1 MNRKPFPHELRRFF
15 VLAATCI
22 RVSWSLFIFPVPRRK
37 NGRINGHYLV
47 AAAGKLRGTSGHR
60 PFFTLLGGCF
70 DNPLYV
76 VSTAQSVKIFSFTFS
91 NNLFFFLLLPLSLFN
106 PLFPLVSFLT
116 RFFFFRD
123 VFKLS

>member
-1 MNRKPFPHELRRFF
+1 MNRKPFPRELRRFF

-70 DNPLYV
+70 DNPSSPLRSFNGAEHKDFFV
-76 VSTAQSVKIFSFTFS
+76 CIF
-91 NNLFFFLLLPLSLFN
+91 
-106 PLFPLVSFLT
+106 
-116 RFFFFRD
+116 
-123 VFKLS
+123 K